1 MPTMRAMPCGW
12 APMVLWCR
20 IMAADSSMAPSPPPG
35 RCPGD
40 DLTVLADS
48 GVRSGVDVIRLLA
61 LGAKGVLLGRAY
73 IYALA
78 AAGEAGVAHLLRL
91 FAEDMKVTMTLTGAT
106 SPSAISLDCLDRLEQ
121 DQHRTHAVPVSL
133 PA

>member
-1 MPTMRAMPCGW
+1 
-12 APMVLWCR
+12 
-20 IMAADSSMAPSPPPG
+20 MAEAV
-35 RCPGD
+35 GD

-106 SPSAISLDCLDRLEQ
+106 SPRPSASIASTGWKRSTAQPCGPGILICLTQPGAGPDR
-121 DQHRTHAVPVSL
+121 VP
-133 PA
+133 

>member
-1 MPTMRAMPCGW
+1 VSNHGGRQLDGAIPTARALPRVVD
-12 APMVLWCR
+12 AV
-20 IMAADSSMAPSPPPG
+20 
-35 RCPGD
+35 GD

-78 AAGEAGVAHLLRL
+78 AAGEAGVAHLLR
-91 FAEDMKVTMTLTGAT
+91 
-106 SPSAISLDCLDRLEQ
+106 
-121 DQHRTHAVPVSL
+121 
-133 PA
+133 